1 MEEPDYDA
9 IPVKE
14 ADRLIQEKIAYHR
27 DQMQRWAL
35 RRGQRLQ
42 LELDAGRK
50 PTQVAAEIDTS
61 AQVVYDLTRKARNA
75 AKAAASQPEVNPDQP

>member
-1 MEEPDYDA
+1 MTEPDYDA
-9 IPVKE
+9 LPVQE
-14 ADRLIQEKIAYHR
+14 ADRLIQEKIAHHR

-42 LELDAGRK
+42 RELDAGRK
-50 PTQVAAEIDTS
+50 PAQVAADIDTS

-75 AKAAASQPEVNPDQP
+75 ALAAEAAPDQP